1 MPILSYNVL
10 LGHPWVHTH
19 GIIGS
24 TLHQC
29 FKFCD
34 EDGNVKRV
42 YTNPNP
48 FMGEEVNYLDA
59 NFKQQP
65 CLSIYPKN
73 KDIEEEG

>member
-34 EDGNVKRV
+34 EDGNVRRV

-59 NFKQQP
+59 KF
-65 CLSIYPKN
+65 
-73 KDIEEEG
+73 